1 VAHIARKRFGQHFL
15 HDESVIRAIVKA
27 IAPKNGERLVEI
39 GPGQA
44 ALTSAI
50 LDHIVHLDAIELDR
64 DLVAWLRKKFSS
76 DRLTVHEGDVL
87 AFDFQSLFNTN
98 TDEASTVISATK
110 PKRLRLIGNLPYN
123 ISTPLMVKLIAFRDL
138 LIDQHYMLQKEV
150 VERICAQPDTAAYGR
165 LTVLLQ
171 AFFDAQYLFDVGP
184 ESFDPPP
191 KVDSA
196 IIRLTPAAQPTQV
209 AVPTLEGMLGAA
221 FGQRRKMIRKTL
233 LPWLQGQ
240 GMDISQGPA
249 KDLDGMMRPENI
261 PVATYLAL
269 GSALEV
275 ARSQIRA

>member
-15 HDESVIRAIVKA
+15 NDDSVIRGIVKA
-27 IAPKNGERLVEI
+27 IAPKNDERLVEI

-44 ALTSAI
+44 ALTNAI
-50 LDHIVHLDAIELDR
+50 LDHVGHIDAIELDR
-64 DLVAWLRKKFSS
+64 DLVAWLRKKFAP

-87 AFDFQSLFNTN
+87 AFDFRSLL
-98 TDEASTVISATK
+98 DSAGDK
-110 PKRLRLIGNLPYN
+110 KLQKLRLVGNLPYN
-123 ISTPLMVKLIAFRDL
+123 ISTPLMVKLIAFRDV

-150 VERICAQPDTAAYGR
+150 VERICATPDTAAYGR

-171 AFFDAQYLFDVGP
+171 AFFDTEYLFNVGP

-196 IIRLTPAAQPTQV
+196 IIRLTPATKPASV

-233 LPWLQGQ
+233 LPWLVGQ
-240 GMDISQGPA
+240 GLDISEGAA

-261 PVATYLAL
+261 SVATYLELA
-269 GSALEV
+269 SELEATR
-275 ARSQIRA
+275 ARLRA

>member
-1 VAHIARKRFGQHFL
+1 VVHVARKRFGQHFL
-15 HDESVIRAIVKA
+15 NDDSVIRGIVKS

-50 LDHIVHLDAIELDR
+50 LDHIAHLDAIELDR
-64 DLVAWLRKKFSS
+64 DLVAWLRKKFPAE
-76 DRLTVHEGDVL
+76 RLTVHECDVL
-87 AFDFQSLFNTN
+87 AFDFRSLVT
-98 TDEASTVISATK
+98 EAAQ
-110 PKRLRLIGNLPYN
+110 PLRLRLIGNLPYN

-138 LIDQHYMLQKEV
+138 LVDQHYMLQKEV
-150 VERICAQPDTAAYGR
+150 VERICAAPDTAAYGR

-171 AFFDAQYLFDVGP
+171 AFFDAEYLFDVGP

-196 IIRLTPAAQPTQV
+196 IIRLTPATKPATV
-209 AVPTLEGMLGAA
+209 AVSTLEGMLGAA

-240 GMDISQGPA
+240 GLDISQGPA
-249 KDLDGMMRPENI
+249 KELDGMMRPENI
-261 PVATYLAL
+261 PVAKYLELAT
-269 GSALEV
+269 ALELQ
-275 ARSQIRA
+275 RSNA

>member
-15 HDESVIRAIVKA
+15 NDSHVIRSIVKA
-27 IAPKNGERLVEI
+27 ISPKNGEHLVEI

-50 LDHIVHLDAIELDR
+50 LDHIVHIDAIELDR
-64 DLVAWLRKKFSS
+64 DLVNWLGKKFSS

-87 AFDFQSLFNTN
+87 AFDFRSLIRQ
-98 TDEASTVISATK
+98 DGGSTSK
-110 PKRLRLIGNLPYN
+110 LRLIGNLPYN
-123 ISTPLMVKLIAFRDL
+123 ISTPLMVKLIGYRDIL
-138 LIDQHYMLQKEV
+138 VDQHYMLQKEV
-150 VERICAQPDTAAYGR
+150 VERICATHDTAAYGR

-171 AFFDAQYLFDVGP
+171 AFFDTEYLFDVGP

-196 IIRLTPAAQPTQV
+196 IIRLTPAAKPSSV

-233 LPWLQGQ
+233 LPWLGAQGL
-240 GMDISQGPA
+240 DISQGTA
-249 KDLDGMMRPENI
+249 KELDGMMRPENI
-261 PVATYLAL
+261 SVPVYLQLAVE
-269 GSALEV
+269 LEA
-275 ARSQIRA
+275 ARSLTKATA

>member
-1 VAHIARKRFGQHFL
+1 VVHVARKRFGQHFL
-15 HDESVIRAIVKA
+15 NDDSVILGIVKA

-44 ALTSAI
+44 ALTNAI
-50 LDHIVHLDAIELDR
+50 LDHVNHIDAIELDR
-64 DLVAWLRKKFSS
+64 DLVALLRKKFEPS
-76 DRLTVHEGDVL
+76 RLTIHEGDVL
-87 AFDFQSLFNTN
+87 AFDFRSLLD
-98 TDEASTVISATK
+98 TDSNAK
-110 PKRLRLIGNLPYN
+110 PQRLRLIGNLPYN
-123 ISTPLMVKLIAFRDL
+123 ISTPLMVKLIAYRDIL
-138 LIDQHYMLQKEV
+138 VDQHYMLQKEV
-150 VERICAQPDTAAYGR
+150 VERICAGPNTAAYGR

-171 AFFDAQYLFDVGP
+171 AFFDAEHLFDVGP

-196 IIRLTPAAQPTQV
+196 IIRLTPSRNPAVV

-240 GMDISQGPA
+240 GLDISQGAA
-249 KDLDGMMRPENI
+249 KELDGMMRPENI

-269 GSALEV
+269 ATELEF
-275 ARSQIRA
+275 ARNRGRS